1 MENKKLQIGL
11 IGAGGVGQMHL
22 KHGLMLNGAQITA
35 VADTAKPIL
44 ERAKARGI
52 KNIYTDYTEMLK
64 NPQINAVIIA
74 LPTHLH
80 HRCGLLAAEAGKD
93 IFLEK
98 PITVK
103 VQEAKEVISA
113 TQRNSVKLMMGY
125 PMRFNPR
132 FLKLK
137 ADMTEGLIGDAENVH
152 ATYVCAGPFV
162 HRADGHSPAPVP
174 DWWFNTQLS
183 GGGVL
188 ADLGCHIINL
198 LRMLFGEIV
207 DIKGQFGYRY
217 NMDFEDSAMCLARFT
232 SGALAAINV
241 GWYAQ
246 EYLLRLDVLG
256 SVRNVSIKHMPP
268 KTMRAAYQ
276 MLTHGI
282 SEFNQ
287 PHFDELQYFVNCIL
301 ADQEPSPTG
310 LDGLRDLEAI
320 TQAYR
325 NKITL

>member
-1 MENKKLQIGL
+1 MENKQIQIGL

-22 KHGLMLNGAQITA
+22 KHGLMLRDAKITA
-35 VADTAKPIL
+35 VADTAKPTL
-44 ERAKARGI
+44 ERAKALGI

-80 HRCGLLAAEAGKD
+80 HSCALQAAESGKD

-98 PITVK
+98 PITVD

-113 TQRNSVKLMMGY
+113 AQRNSVKLMLGY
-125 PMRFNPR
+125 PMRFNRR

-137 ADMTEGLIGDAENVH
+137 ADMAEGLIGDPENVH

-174 DWWFNTQLS
+174 DWWFNTQFS
-183 GGGVL
+183 GGGAL

-232 SGALAAINV
+232 SGTLAAINV

-256 SVRNVSIKHMPP
+256 SVRNVSVGHMPP
-268 KTMRAAYQ
+268 KTMPAAYQ

-287 PHFDELQYFVNCIL
+287 PHFDELQYFVNCL
-301 ADQEPSPTG
+301 HTDQEPTPTG

-320 TQAYR
+320 TKAYR